1 MAPLA
6 LILIAAALLKTSLV
20 ARLAGTM
27 VQTLAEAA
35 LGEEVTVGAVTLS
48 YFPPEIGLEGLV
60 ISSRTDGERIVAVR
74 SIHALFGVKDWRAGL
89 VRLTVDTPDVLVH
102 LDEDGL
108 REFRDAAPSANGAPK
123 LTSFPWMELV
133 IHDGHLLLEG
143 ADTRVEL
150 SGLEVVP
157 EPHGLADVA
166 FSRLEAAVGS
176 IHETAG
182 PTRFKH
188 VELSP
193 GRVDAPSIDVRFDH
207 LAVDG
212 SLRVESGGTVDA
224 ALAIRAALPGFTTNP
239 EDPRAFVDGVVELDI
254 EVTGATAHPAV
265 AARLATRN
273 VVWWRV
279 DSHDNPAALA
289 IGDVVGTLSFSG
301 HTLRAEH
308 LRVPWGGGV
317 VDVVAEVDTTSLG
330 VTLAVVGESLHLG
343 RALRSA
349 GAFASPWVDFQ
360 TDLEVHAV
368 GTLSPLKLVGP
379 FEFVGTDLIV
389 RDGVYDGTEDV
400 MLEIPHGRL
409 IGNLEIDSSHLVLD
423 ATDTRFGPG
432 RGTVWGDIG
441 FGPLGPLDV
450 RIDLDNLDLTWL
462 QPLGGAG
469 LGGSADIVARLE
481 GPFGRLRA
489 EATLDVQDAVVLDL
503 PIADR
508 LTAQL
513 DTDLTRLDFSQ
524 LRGELGATQYLGN
537 VSLVFQPEGL
547 WIDTQ
552 LVVPEGRLADLTGIF
567 VDLGDVDASVTAN
580 AVLHGPPQRLSGE
593 VHVEFADVEAFGE
606 RFDEGVATAW
616 MDDGVLTLDD
626 LSFRRPDEAILAR
639 GTVGHGFAMNTEILS
654 DGLRI
659 ERLNPLRDLPF
670 PVTGELIADLHVGGT
685 LFDWQP
691 QGRVVLQRTQIRG
704 RNVADSVVRFTT
716 DRDGQLSFRAAF
728 LGEASD
734 VNGNLRLNGDQPYDL
749 QASFKAFPI
758 SVLYPDG
765 AEGSPVEATVTG
777 EVDLAGHLGDD
788 PTPVDVE
795 GRFGEVKLAWN
806 GHTLRNDEEWVV
818 AVHGRS
824 VQVPGLSLTD
834 GARTRLTLAG
844 WTTADGRAAFR
855 GGGTI
860 DLDFMRMFAP
870 GVSLAEGTG
879 TLDLDAGTGV
889 GARGLKIA
897 FAAED
902 ATLRAEVF
910 PSTFTG
916 LGFRV
921 ESDGSRYTLSGVKA
935 EVGGGTFTAEGTI
948 ASGDGWVPTRFDLRG
963 GLRDA
968 RLQYLDYLPPIVG
981 DADIR
986 FDGPAGDLLMSG
998 TVNILDMQFRD
1009 RIDWERKIVALQS
1022 SRLTDSAAAEKENY
1036 FSLDLA
1042 VKANET
1048 IRLRNNIADATASVD
1063 LRIVGD
1069 TARPGMVGRI
1079 EVGAGGR
1086 VYLQDREFEI
1096 ARGELRYVDP
1106 YRFDPD
1112 LDVQLE
1118 TDLNGRDQTYHVYYG
1133 LTGPFSNWTTSTS
1146 SDPFL
1151 SQADINTLLLFGMT
1165 RDEFEQYGATAAVA
1179 LAAQATDLVAAQ
1191 VAASPA
1197 QIVDRW
1203 NLVSGINSRGTPTLD
1218 SNWRV
1223 VAEKDF
1229 LGFTAAGELDLADY
1243 DMYLALERKVTRSFF
1258 ASVYVTSQEEG
1269 RSLDLGAAA
1278 GTELKY
1284 RWELD

>member
-6 LILIAAALLKTSLV
+6 LIGIVAILLKTSLV
-20 ARLAGTM
+20 ARLAGTT
-27 VQTLAEAA
+27 VQTFAEAA
-35 LGEEVTVGAVTLS
+35 LGEEVTVGAVTLT
-48 YFPPEIGLEGLV
+48 YFPLEIGLEGVV
-60 ISSRTDGERIVAVR
+60 ISHRADGERIVGVR
-74 SIHALFGVKDWRAGL
+74 SIHAQFGVKDWRAGL
-89 VRLTVDTPDVLVH
+89 VRLTLDTPDVRLH
-102 LDEDGL
+102 LEEDGL
-108 REFRDAAPSANGAPK
+108 REFRDAASSAEGAQK

-133 IHDGHLLLEG
+133 IHGGHVLLEG

-150 SGLEVVP
+150 DDLEVVP
-157 EPHGLADVA
+157 EPDGRSDIS
-166 FSRLEAAVGS
+166 FSRLEVAVGS

-188 VELSP
+188 VEVTP
-193 GRVDAPSIDVRFDH
+193 GRVDVPSIDIRFDH

-212 SLRVESGGTVDA
+212 SLRVEHGGKVAA

-239 EDPRAFVDGVVELDI
+239 SDPRAFVDGVVDLDV
-254 EVTGATAHPAV
+254 EVTGATAHPEV

-273 VVWWRV
+273 VVVWRL
-279 DSHDNPAALA
+279 DPHDNPVALA
-289 IGDVVGTLSFSG
+289 IGDVIGPLRFSG
-301 HTLRAEH
+301 HTLTAEH

-317 VDVVAEVDTTSLG
+317 VDVVAEVDTTSLD
-330 VTLAVVGESLHLG
+330 VTLAVMGESLHLG
-343 RALRSA
+343 RALRQA
-349 GAFASPWVDFQ
+349 GAFASPWVDFEA
-360 TDLEVHAV
+360 DLEVHAV
-368 GTLSPLKLVGP
+368 GSLDPFKLVGP
-379 FEFVGTDLIV
+379 FEIVGTDLIV
-389 RDGVYDGTEDV
+389 RHGVYDGTDDV
-400 MLEIPHGRL
+400 MLDIPRGHL
-409 IGNLEIDSSHLVLD
+409 IGTLEIDPSHIVLD
-423 ATDTRFGPG
+423 AVDTRFGPG
-432 RGTVWGDIG
+432 RGAVWADIG
-441 FGPLGPLDV
+441 LRTKGPLTV
-450 RIDLDNLDLTWL
+450 RTDLADFDLTWL

-469 LGGSADIVARLE
+469 LGGSADIVATLE
-481 GPFGRLRA
+481 GPVGGLRA

-508 LTAQL
+508 LSAHL
-513 DTDLTRLDFSQ
+513 DTDLTRLDFSK

-552 LVVPEGRLADLTGIF
+552 LVVPAGRLADLTGIF
-567 VDLGDVDASVTAN
+567 VDLGDVDAGMTAN

-593 VHVEFADVEAFGE
+593 VHAEFADIEAFGE

-626 LSFRRPDEAILAR
+626 LSFRRPAEAILAR
-639 GTVGHGFAMNTEILS
+639 GTVGHGFAMNTEVLT
-654 DGLRI
+654 DGLRV
-659 ERLNPLRDLPF
+659 ERLNWLRDLPI
-670 PVTGELIADLHVGGT
+670 PVTGEVIADVHIGGT
-685 LFDWQP
+685 LLDWQP
-691 QGRVVLQRTQIRG
+691 QGRVVMQRAQVRG

-716 DRDGQLSFRAAF
+716 DREGQLSFRASL

-734 VNGNLRLNGDQPYDL
+734 VNGTLRLNGDQPYDL
-749 QASFKAFPI
+749 HASVQDFPV

-765 AEGSPVEATVTG
+765 ADGSPIVATVTG
-777 EVDLAGHLGDD
+777 AVDLAGHLGAD

-806 GHTLRNDEEWVV
+806 GHTLRNDEDWVV

-834 GARTRLTLAG
+834 GARTRLALSG

-855 GGGTI
+855 GGGTV
-860 DLDFMRMFAP
+860 DLDFARMLAP

-889 GARGLKIA
+889 GARGMKIV

-902 ATLRAEVF
+902 ATLRSEYF
-910 PSTFTG
+910 PSTFMG

-921 ESDGSRYTLSGVKA
+921 ESDGSRYALSGVKA
-935 EVGGGTFTAEGTI
+935 EVGGGTFTAEGTVT
-948 ASGDGWVPTRFDLRG
+948 SGDGWSPTRFDLRA

-986 FDGPAGDLLMSG
+986 FDGPVDDLLMSG
-998 TVNILDMQFRD
+998 SVNILDMQFRD

-1022 SRLTDSAAAEKENY
+1022 SRLTDSAAAERENY

-1042 VKANET
+1042 VKAAET

-1096 ARGELRYVDP
+1096 ARAELRYVDP

-1118 TDLNGRDQTYHVYYG
+1118 TDLSGRDQTYHVDYG
-1133 LTGPFSNWTTSTS
+1133 VTGPFSNWTTRTS